1 MDGLANE
8 PPYYY
13 TRGEEEEILAK
24 HERSRG
30 R

>member
-8 PPYYY
+8 PPYY